1 MPSLLKII
9 SRYNYSITFFFL
21 LLLSFFLVLNE
32 SFILRSFYFNSSNYI
47 SGSFYKVQ
55 NGILSYF
62 SLESINTIL
71 INENDVILIFNQSAD
86 KTFFSSIA
94 RDSLLSSENEI
105 PTGLRIQTIIR
116 STLLLETLNLYKN
129 SQKNGKW
136 LVKGVSLEV
145 KRGEI
150 VTLIGPNGSGKSTLY
165 GTIIGQYKVDS
176 GSISLS
182 QKDITEKPIHERAR
196 LGINYLS
203 QYRNVFNMSVYDN
216 LMGICQISK
225 TLLSH
230 SNYYKNV
237 CWGSLVCSSKS
248 YKIEL

>member
-1 MPSLLKII
+1 MRSLLKFI

-21 LLLSFFLVLNE
+21 LIFSFFLVLNE

-47 SGSFYKVQ
+47 SGNFYRVQ

-62 SLESINTIL
+62 SLEKKNTIL

-129 SQKNGKW
+129 SNQNN
-136 LVKGVSLEV
+136 
-145 KRGEI
+145 I
-150 VTLIGPNGSGKSTLY
+150 Y
-165 GTIIGQYKVDS
+165 
-176 GSISLS
+176 
-182 QKDITEKPIHERAR
+182 
-196 LGINYLS
+196 
-203 QYRNVFNMSVYDN
+203 
-216 LMGICQISK
+216 C
-225 TLLSH
+225 
-230 SNYYKNV
+230 
-237 CWGSLVCSSKS
+237 
-248 YKIEL
+248 